1 MKRLIPLLIAGIIFV
16 GALLMLQPEP
26 TVPMLKAAQ
35 YLPQG
40 HQIQESDLQV
50 VQLPRSQAP
59 EGAFS
64 DPQAVIGQ
72 TLSLPRLQG
81 DYLYPANLGG
91 EKLVLA
97 PDERAVAIGLND
109 SAGLAGMLQPGD
121 RVGVTAVIF
130 GAGVPGA
137 GQGAFAKTISGGF
150 RVLYISPDFRAL
162 DPLDADS
169 GAMTS
174 PGYTPPSAERQE
186 SGTVIL
192 AVPIEAEVI
201 AYDFT
206 SFGVESATR
215 LLNVVDLLPAL
226 DHAQNVALSLFL
238 EPDDPVSF
246 VTSGVYL
253 PDLVITPAPS
263 PTPTETPT
271 GYQPILTTPTPTP

>member
-1 MKRLIPLLIAGIIFV
+1 
-16 GALLMLQPEP
+16 
-26 TVPMLKAAQ
+26 
-35 YLPQG
+35 
-40 HQIQESDLQV
+40 
-50 VQLPRSQAP
+50 
-59 EGAFS
+59 
-64 DPQAVIGQ
+64 
-72 TLSLPRLQG
+72 
-81 DYLYPANLGG
+81 
-91 EKLVLA
+91 
-97 PDERAVAIGLND
+97 VAIGLND

-162 DPLDADS
+162 DPLEQASTDS
-169 GAMTS
+169 GAATS
-174 PGYTPPSAERQE
+174 PGYPPPSAEKQE

-246 VTSGVYL
+246 VTSGIYL
-253 PDLVITPAPS
+253 PDLVITPGPS